1 MLTKLFDWLL
11 DREGEIYGDERSRFA
26 WYEAIAGTASL
37 QWIAIPWSLAILVW
51 VAPTDAI
58 WSLSVVMGV
67 FVLTTILCLP
77 YLRAKNVDYLKPP
90 ASRKARLIQVL
101 SGLPVVVFGIG
112 ATLGA
117 DLRNNVDSAVIRN
130 GLLGGIAGGAL
141 AGFSVLFLIRRLR
154 SRFELPDEDEGN
166 D

>member
-1 MLTKLFDWLL
+1 MLVKLFDWLL
-11 DREGEIYGDERSRFA
+11 DRDGEIYGDERSRFA

-51 VAPTDAI
+51 ITPTAAI

-67 FVLTTILCLP
+67 FFVTTMLCLP
-77 YLRAKNVDYLKPP
+77 YLRAKTVDYLKPP
-90 ASRKARLIQVL
+90 ASGKARLIQVL
-101 SGLPVVVFGIG
+101 SGLPMVVFALG

-117 DLRNNVDSAVIRN
+117 DVRNNVDSDLIRN
-130 GLLGGIAGGAL
+130 GLLGGIAGGTL
-141 AGFSVLFLIRRLR
+141 AGLAVLLFVRRQR
-154 SRFELPDEDEGN
+154 TRFELPDEEEAN